1 MVCVRPPARP
11 RARSRLQTPAPVGP
25 SSSPTAG
32 EAGEDDGLSNE
43 DDGVP
48 GEAGEEDGVSG
59 EAGEEDGVSKYEEE
73 RLANI
78 RRNHEFLRNL
88 GIEEPKVPT
97 RGKRAPAALGGS
109 GQETVRASKKMRTR
123 STGQE
128 VNIGGRYLARYMTTR
143 NWFACVVVGQRVSFS
158 R

>member
-1 MVCVRPPARP
+1 VSERTLCAVECRMVCARARAP
-11 RARSRLQTPAPVGP
+11 ARSRLQVQAPVGP
-25 SSSPTAG
+25 SSPPTAD
-32 EAGEDDGLSNE
+32 EAGED
-43 DDGVP
+43 
-48 GEAGEEDGVSG
+48 
-59 EAGEEDGVSKYEEE
+59 DGVSKYEEE

-97 RGKRAPAALGGS
+97 RGKREPTALGRS
-109 GQETVRASKKMRTR
+109 GQETARASKKMRTR

-128 VNIGGRYLARYMTTR
+128 VKIGGQYLARYMTTR

>member
-1 MVCVRPPARP
+1 MSHGVCAPARP
-11 RARSRLQTPAPVGP
+11 PARSRLQTPAPVRP
-25 SSSPTAG
+25 SSPPTAG
-32 EAGEDDGLSNE
+32 EAGEDDGVSNE
-43 DDGVP
+43 DDAGS
-48 GEAGEEDGVSG
+48 GEAG
-59 EAGEEDGVSKYEEE
+59 EAGEEDGVSKYEEK

-88 GIEEPKVPT
+88 GIEEPEVPT
-97 RGKRAPAALGGS
+97 RGKRAPTALGGS
-109 GQETVRASKKMRTR
+109 VQETVRASKKMRTR

>member
-1 MVCVRPPARP
+1 V
-11 RARSRLQTPAPVGP
+11 QAPVGP
-25 SSSPTAG
+25 SSPPTAD
-32 EAGEDDGLSNE
+32 EAGED
-43 DDGVP
+43 
-48 GEAGEEDGVSG
+48 
-59 EAGEEDGVSKYEEE
+59 DGVSKYEEE

-88 GIEEPKVPT
+88 GIEEPEVPT
-97 RGKRAPAALGGS
+97 RGKRAPTALGGS
-109 GQETVRASKKMRTR
+109 VQETVRASKKMRTR